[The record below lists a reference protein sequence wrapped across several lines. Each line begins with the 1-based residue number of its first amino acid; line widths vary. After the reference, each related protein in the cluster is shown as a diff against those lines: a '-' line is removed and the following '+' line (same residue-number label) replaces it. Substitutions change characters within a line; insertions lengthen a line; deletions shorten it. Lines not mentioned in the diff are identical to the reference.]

1 MLTTAGY
8 PAAATSNR
16 AGESSADVRSDSR
29 TSLASTVIL
38 HSTTSFLTE
47 HPTSAACQINR
58 RAGLIPAVQRPHG
71 TAAILASCASE
82 ARGVF
87 PVRGTF
93 REHRPPVVRLRPRV
107 RDRRRPLEFGRPSSF
122 NQKLRRAPMVD
133 MGSTFAADN
142 SGETRNVDSNSGGRG

>member
-1 MLTTAGY
+1 MLTAAGY
-8 PAAATSNR
+8 PASATSNR

-58 RAGLIPAVQRPHG
+58 RAGLIQAEQRPLG
-71 TAAILASCASE
+71 TAAILAFCCNQ

-87 PVRGTF
+87 EVRAKVT
-93 REHRPPVVRLRPRV
+93 PVVGLIKCLWRPR
-107 RDRRRPLEFGRPSSF
+107 PANASTAEFADADTTLFLAGTNLRASSWPDDEA
-122 NQKLRRAPMVD
+122 K
-133 MGSTFAADN
+133 
-142 SGETRNVDSNSGGRG
+142 